1 MDIQTS
7 HLLSK
12 LDRLIDNQRDQ
23 GELLHQILEGPPAS
37 TKPGPDDLS
46 GSKVTA
52 ITAPITRGAMMWILG
67 GHPQLPGSRR
77 RSDRP
82 HRAVVEV
89 LWLDGGRVFAS
100 LAIIAFMVALGW
112 HGVGRLM
119 GH

>member
-67 GHPQLPGSRR
+67 AAIISYLVRGGDPIALI
-77 RSDRP
+77 
-82 HRAVVEV
+82 EV
-89 LWLDGGRVFAS
+89 LLKSFG
-100 LAIIAFMVALGW
+100 
-112 HGVGRLM
+112 
-119 GH
+119 